1 MLPFP
6 SPPAF
11 TTRLSYPLVGFS
23 RRGLFSALARL
34 SLVAWTASM
43 LSGCL
48 IEDPP
53 PYTQPAKT
61 PPRLDLVRA
70 FPSPDQIIVRNTGDV
85 IPFSIPVVS
94 EDAGDRLQAVLQLDM
109 GSPTLEDDF
118 VTSTKVPAS
127 TLDDVSRT
135 LLLEYTVELNDDPGC
150 HRFTVLVSHES
161 NFGDGPEVVDPTD
174 LAAAHWM
181 ANLNPETDGA
191 TLVNCPNAST
201 GGP

>member
-1 MLPFP
+1 MLPLSSVPRF
-6 SPPAF
+6 A
-11 TTRLSYPLVGFS
+11 TRLSYRGWFGFVP
-23 RRGLFSALARL
+23 RGLFSALARL
-34 SLVAWTASM
+34 SLMAVTASM
-43 LSGCL
+43 SSGCL

-70 FPSPDQIIVRNTGDV
+70 FPSPDQVIVRETGDV
-85 IPFSIPVVS
+85 IEFSIPVVS

-109 GSPTLEDDF
+109 GSPKEDDF

-127 TLDDVSRT
+127 TLDDMSRT
-135 LLLEYTVELNDDPGC
+135 LLLQYEVELADAPGC

-161 NFGDGPEVVDPTD
+161 NFGDGPEVEDPTD
-174 LAAAHWM
+174 LAEAHWM

-191 TLVNCPNAST
+191 TLVNCPLASS
-201 GGP
+201 GGQ